1 MAIIADRVLEGAY
14 QVTIR
19 WYVVGSQ
26 RYPADENEYFSTYY
40 EQLEPGQE
48 FVLADPA
55 FNLAEINEDVTDI
68 EYVIR
73 DFCHIQSL
81 IPQFTD
87 LTYFQSGRADIDTF
101 ITADANEGDTTI
113 EVDTTSGGTTPLA
126 AGVAIQIGPL
136 QWDVRTIIN
145 VTGTVLTLD
154 TPLDRGYASGT
165 GVGYSSALMNYPD
178 GDPSTTIARIYD
190 TDGDTRADAVVVQHA
205 LYFDT
210 SETVKRYYYT
220 AALERPFNGARG
232 FGESVNGTVVHNGE
246 TIFGGWWAMGDTD
259 NMAAERAELITADGT
274 VVAVRDGDYPFEVF
288 LSYSADGESSACVNE
303 TEETYFG
310 NHSLFR
316 NDGFSLF
323 IREDGTAPAA
333 GYYSGLEP
341 GSMPPQRHVKYWDG
355 FAFLPGIVETG
366 LVDNCPLAVG
376 NNIGAT
382 LYNTEQDIACGTGG
396 TITTLYWEGNS
407 FSTGGVTAIYTDQY
421 GPASDFPSSL
431 GTTYIAAGGG
441 QFLWSPPNLTG
452 ISPTCADDFCQD
464 PTAANTGL
472 PLPCVYPGTYCPD
485 QNASNYEPSPGA
497 YDQPDFGEC
506 DYSAYTATLIVD
518 DSAVSGTY
526 IIMNDGPDGG
536 SAGDTF
542 SVTASIELGN
552 GQQWQTEPSE
562 TSYTFSGTFNNTDG
576 SVTDTWV
583 IPAGATEDVA
593 QPLAGCNTMGAVNY
607 LAGSDGNGECFF
619 SIGQFAGSSTD
630 TGACDAFDA
639 PGSQL
644 TTLVRSDDDD
654 RIRIWNGTTTTGG
667 ADGWYSDGD
676 TSYRYQNGNLIT
688 QGACLVVPAIP
699 TCEGESVSIS
709 LEGSVDHVFGL
720 SCSYTVTSSSG
731 SIWPGNTP
739 REDFVGFGNFSSP
752 YPAQI
757 GFPGTYYYQPAMEF
771 QYFGTTA
778 SVICAGTGVTAVYPE
793 GGASSCPVF
802 TTYTIT

>member
-190 TDGDTRADAVVVQHA
+190 TNGDTRADAVVVQHA

-259 NMAAERAELITADGT
+259 NVAAERAELITADGT
-274 VVAVRDGDYPFEVF
+274 VIAVRDGDFPF
-288 LSYSADGESSACVNE
+288 LIRLTYSADGESSACVSE
-303 TEETYFG
+303 AEETYFG
-310 NHSLFR
+310 NHSLFKD
-316 NDGFSLF
+316 DGFTLF
-323 IREDGTAPAA
+323 VREDGTAPAE
-333 GYYSGLEP
+333 GYYAWTSTLT
-341 GSMPPQRHVKYWDG
+341 SDLNQRFVKYWDG

-366 LVDNCPLAVG
+366 LVDNCPLAVT

-382 LYNTEQDIACGTGG
+382 LYNTEQDIACETGG
-396 TITTLYWEGNS
+396 TSTTLYWEGNS

-421 GPASDFPSSL
+421 GPASDFPSTLS
-431 GTTYIAAGGG
+431 TTYIAAAGA

-485 QNASNYEPSPGA
+485 ANASNHNPSPGA
-497 YDQPDFGEC
+497 YDQPDYGVCE
-506 DYSAYTATLIVD
+506 YSVFTATLHVD
-518 DSAVSGTY
+518 ASAVSGDF
-526 IIMNDGPDGG
+526 IIDNNGPDGG
-536 SAGDTF
+536 NNGENF
-542 SVTASIELGN
+542 SVTASIRLGAN
-552 GQQWQTEPSE
+552 QEWVTEPSE
-562 TSYTFSGTFNNTDG
+562 TSYTFSGTFSG
-576 SVTDTWV
+576 SSVSDTWV
-583 IPAGATEDVA
+583 IPAGETQDVV
-593 QPLAGCNTMGAVNY
+593 QPIAGCNTMGAVNY

-619 SIGQFAGSSTD
+619 SIGEFAGSSTD
-630 TGACDAFDA
+630 TGACDAFDTG
-639 PGSQL
+639 GSL

-709 LEGSVDHVFGL
+709 LNGSVDHVFGL
-720 SCSYTVTSSSG
+720 SCNYTVTSSSG
-731 SIWPGNTP
+731 AIWPGNTP
-739 REDFVGFGNFSSP
+739 REDFVGFGSFPSP

-771 QYFGTTA
+771 DYFGTTGT
-778 SVICAGTGVTAVYPE
+778 VICAGTGVTAVYPE